1 MLLLLRGLIIAAF
14 LLLSIITNAQKQVV
28 KDTIY
33 VTKNSNNGTYFV
45 TRITNYS
52 DESSNVTKDVIG
64 DSTVTAN
71 TFMTQIEQESDKLSQ
86 AAIPIILKNSSD
98 NAMAVYAKMFE
109 KVTGKTLWSE
119 SNNKYG
125 NSLLGNWVI
134 IMDEKITPG
143 VITMD
148 VNSLL
153 FTPNKDKEYIIK
165 NNVIVATLKNQLF
178 IAIDDKQYDLFKITD
193 NAYSTLNRNITLIK
207 Q

>member
-33 VTKNSNNGTYFV
+33 VTKNPTNGNYFV

-86 AAIPIILKNSSD
+86 AAIPIILKNTSD

-109 KVTGKTLWSE
+109 QVTGKTLWTE

-148 VNSLL
+148 NSLL
-153 FTPNKDKEYIIK
+153 SFIPNKDKEYIIK
-165 NNVIVATLKNQLF
+165 NNVIVATLKNQMF

>member
-1 MLLLLRGLIIAAF
+1 MIKLIKTSILVSLFMIPFF
-14 LLLSIITNAQKQVV
+14 LNAQKQVV

-33 VTKNSNNGTYFV
+33 VTKNPTNGNYFV

-98 NAMAVYAKMFE
+98 NAMAVYASMFE

>member
-1 MLLLLRGLIIAAF
+1 MAF
-14 LLLSIITNAQKQVV
+14 LMLSIITNAQKQVV

-98 NAMAVYAKMFE
+98 NAMAVYASMFE

-148 VNSLL
+148 NSLL
-153 FTPNKDKEYIIK
+153 SFTPNKDKEYIIK
-165 NNVIVATLKNQLF
+165 NNVIIATLKNQMF

>member
-1 MLLLLRGLIIAAF
+1 MLLLLRWIIIMAF
-14 LLLSIITNAQKQVV
+14 LMLSIITNAQKQVV

-98 NAMAVYAKMFE
+98 NAMAVYASMFE

-153 FTPNKDKEYIIK
+153 FSPNKDKEYIIK

>member
-33 VTKNSNNGTYFV
+33 VTKNPTNGNYFV

-71 TFMTQIEQESDKLSQ
+71 TFMTQIEQESNKLSQ
-86 AAIPIILKNSSD
+86 AAIPIILKNTSD
-98 NAMAVYAKMFE
+98 NAMALYAQMFE
-109 KVTGKTLWSE
+109 KVTGKTIWNE
-119 SNNKYG
+119 SNTKYG
-125 NSLLGNWVI
+125 NKLVGNWVI
-134 IMDEKITPG
+134 VIDEKITPG
-143 VITMD
+143 VVTMD
-148 VNSLL
+148 TNSLL
-153 FTPNKDKEYIIK
+153 FTPNKDKEYTVK
-165 NNVIVATLKNQLF
+165 DNVILATLENQLF
-178 IAIDDKQYDLFKITD
+178 VVIGDKQYDLFKVTE
-193 NAYSTLNRNITLIK
+193 NAYTTLNRNITLIK

>member
-1 MLLLLRGLIIAAF
+1 MLLLLRWIIIMAF
-14 LLLSIITNAQKQVV
+14 LMLSIITNAQKQVV

-98 NAMAVYAKMFE
+98 NAMAVYASMFE
-109 KVTGKTLWSE
+109 KVTGKTLWTE

-148 VNSLL
+148 NSLL
-153 FTPNKDKEYIIK
+153 SFTPNKDKEYTVK
-165 NNVIVATLKNQLF
+165 DNVILATLKNQLF
-178 IAIDDKQYDLFKITD
+178 IAIGDKQYDLFKITD

>member
-14 LLLSIITNAQKQVV
+14 LLLSIITNAQKQIV

-33 VTKNSNNGTYFV
+33 VTKNSSNGTYFV

-98 NAMAVYAKMFE
+98 NAMAVYANMFE
-109 KVTGKTLWSE
+109 KVTGRTIWVE
-119 SNNKYG
+119 SNSKYG
-125 NSLLGNWVI
+125 SKLLGNWVLV
-134 IMDEKITPG
+134 MGEKVTPG
-143 VITMD
+143 VIAQSQSNLAFM
-148 VNSLL
+148 
-153 FTPNKDKEYIIK
+153 PNKDKEYPIKDDLII
-165 NNVIVATLKNQLF
+165 ATLKNQIF
-178 IAIDDKQYDLFKITD
+178 MVIDGKQYDLFKLSD
-193 NAYSTLNRNITLIK
+193 GAYSSLNNEITIIR

>member
-33 VTKNSNNGTYFV
+33 VTKNPDKGTYFV

-98 NAMAVYAKMFE
+98 NAMAVYASMFE
-109 KVTGKTLWSE
+109 KVTGRTIWVE
-119 SNNKYG
+119 SNSKYG
-125 NSLLGNWVI
+125 SKLLGNWVLV
-134 IMDEKITPG
+134 MGEKVTPG
-143 VITMD
+143 VIAQSQS
-148 VNSLL
+148 NLA
-153 FTPNKDKEYIIK
+153 FTPNKDKEYPIKDDLII
-165 NNVIVATLKNQLF
+165 ATLKNQIF
-178 IAIDDKQYDLFKITD
+178 MVIDGKQYDLFKLSD
-193 NAYSTLNRNITLIK
+193 GAYSSLNNEITIIR

>member
-1 MLLLLRGLIIAAF
+1 MAF
-14 LLLSIITNAQKQVV
+14 LMLSIITNAQKQVV

-33 VTKNSNNGTYFV
+33 VTKNPTNGNYFV

-86 AAIPIILKNSSD
+86 AAIPIILKNTSD

-109 KVTGKTLWSE
+109 KVTGKTIWVE
-119 SNNKYG
+119 SNSKYG
-125 NSLLGNWVI
+125 SNLLGNWFVV
-134 IMDEKITPG
+134 MGKKVTPG
-143 VITMD
+143 VIAQSQS
-148 VNSLL
+148 NLA
-153 FTPNKDKEYIIK
+153 FTPNKDKEYPIKDNLII
-165 NNVIVATLKNQLF
+165 ATLKNQIF
-178 IAIDDKQYDLFKITD
+178 MVIDEKQYDLFKLSD
-193 NAYSTLNRNITLIK
+193 QAYSSLNNEITIIR

>member
-1 MLLLLRGLIIAAF
+1 MAF
-14 LLLSIITNAQKQVV
+14 LMLSIITNAQKQVV

-98 NAMAVYAKMFE
+98 NAMAVYASMFE

>member
-33 VTKNSNNGTYFV
+33 VTKNPTNGNYFV

-109 KVTGKTLWSE
+109 QVTGKTLWTE

-125 NSLLGNWVI
+125 NSLLSNWVI

-148 VNSLL
+148 NSLL
-153 FTPNKDKEYIIK
+153 SFIPNKDKEYTVK
-165 NNVIVATLKNQLF
+165 DNVVLATLKNQLF
-178 IAIDDKQYDLFKITD
+178 IAIGDKQYDLFKITD

>member
-109 KVTGKTLWSE
+109 KVTGKTLWTE

-148 VNSLL
+148 NSLL
-153 FTPNKDKEYIIK
+153 SFIPNKDKEYTVK
-165 NNVIVATLKNQLF
+165 DNVILATLKNQLF
-178 IAIDDKQYDLFKITD
+178 IAIGDKQYDLFKITD

>member
-1 MLLLLRGLIIAAF
+1 MLLLLRWIIIMAF
-14 LLLSIITNAQKQVV
+14 LMLSIITNAQKQVV

-33 VTKNSNNGTYFV
+33 VTKNPTNGNYFV

-86 AAIPIILKNSSD
+86 AAIPIILKNTSD

-109 KVTGKTLWSE
+109 KVTGKTIWVE
-119 SNNKYG
+119 SNSKYG
-125 NSLLGNWVI
+125 SNLLGNWFVV
-134 IMDEKITPG
+134 MGKKVTPG
-143 VITMD
+143 VIAQSQS
-148 VNSLL
+148 NLA
-153 FTPNKDKEYIIK
+153 FTPNKDKEYPIKDNLII
-165 NNVIVATLKNQLF
+165 ATLKNQIF
-178 IAIDDKQYDLFKITD
+178 MVIDEKQYDLFKLSD
-193 NAYSTLNRNITLIK
+193 QAYSSLNNEITIIR

>member
-71 TFMTQIEQESDKLSQ
+71 TFMTQIEQESNKLSQ
-86 AAIPIILKNSSD
+86 AAIPIILKNTSD
-98 NAMAVYAKMFE
+98 NAMALYAQMFE
-109 KVTGKTLWSE
+109 KVTGKTIWNE
-119 SNNKYG
+119 SNTKYG
-125 NSLLGNWVI
+125 NKLVGNWVI
-134 IMDEKITPG
+134 VIDEKITPG
-143 VITMD
+143 VVTMD
-148 VNSLL
+148 TNSLL
-153 FTPNKDKEYIIK
+153 FTPNKDKEYTVK
-165 NNVIVATLKNQLF
+165 DNVILATLENQLF
-178 IAIDDKQYDLFKITD
+178 VVIGDKQYDLFKVTE
-193 NAYSTLNRNITLIK
+193 NAYTTLNRNITLIK

>member
-1 MLLLLRGLIIAAF
+1 MIKLIKTSILVSLFMIPFF
-14 LLLSIITNAQKQVV
+14 LNAQKQVV

-33 VTKNSNNGTYFV
+33 VTKNPDKGTYFV

-86 AAIPIILKNSSD
+86 AAVPIILKNSSD

-109 KVTGKTLWSE
+109 QVTGKTLWTE

-148 VNSLL
+148 NSLL
-153 FTPNKDKEYIIK
+153 SFIPNKDKEYTIK
-165 NNVIVATLKNQLF
+165 DNVVLATLKNQLF
-178 IAIDDKQYDLFKITD
+178 IAIGDKQYDLFKITD

>member
-33 VTKNSNNGTYFV
+33 VTKNPTNGNYFV

-86 AAIPIILKNSSD
+86 AAIPIILKRTSD
-98 NAMAVYAKMFE
+98 NAMAVYATMFE
-109 KVTGKTLWSE
+109 KVTGKTIWVE
-119 SNNKYG
+119 SNSKYG
-125 NSLLGNWVI
+125 SNLLGNWVVV
-134 IMDEKITPG
+134 MGEKVTPG
-143 VITMD
+143 VIAQSQS
-148 VNSLL
+148 NLA
-153 FTPNKDKEYIIK
+153 FTPNKDKEYPIKDNLII
-165 NNVIVATLKNQLF
+165 ATLKNQIF
-178 IAIDDKQYDLFKITD
+178 MVIAEKQYDLFKLSD
-193 NAYSTLNRNITLIK
+193 GAYSSLNNEITIIR

>member
-1 MLLLLRGLIIAAF
+1 MLLLLRWIIIMAF
-14 LLLSIITNAQKQVV
+14 LMLSIITNAQKQVV

-33 VTKNSNNGTYFV
+33 VTKNPTNGTYFV

-98 NAMAVYAKMFE
+98 NAMAVYASMFE
-109 KVTGKTLWSE
+109 KVTGKTIWNE
-119 SNNKYG
+119 SNTKYG

>member
-1 MLLLLRGLIIAAF
+1 MLLLLRWIIIMAF

-98 NAMAVYAKMFE
+98 NAMAVYASMFE

>member
-33 VTKNSNNGTYFV
+33 VTKNPNKGTYFV

-86 AAIPIILKNSSD
+86 AAIPIILKNTSD

-109 KVTGKTLWSE
+109 QVTGKTLWTE

-143 VITMD
+143 VVTMD
-148 VNSLL
+148 NSLL
-153 FTPNKDKEYIIK
+153 SFIPNKDKEYIIK
-165 NNVIVATLKNQLF
+165 NNVVIATLKNQMF
-178 IAIDDKQYDLFKITD
+178 IAIDDKQYDLFKIND
-193 NAYSTLNRNITLIK
+193 NVYSTLNRNITLIK

>member
-109 KVTGKTLWSE
+109 KVTGRTIWVE
-119 SNNKYG
+119 SNSKYG
-125 NSLLGNWVI
+125 SNLLGNWVVV
-134 IMDEKITPG
+134 MGEKVTPG
-143 VITMD
+143 VIAQSQS
-148 VNSLL
+148 NLA
-153 FTPNKDKEYIIK
+153 FTPNKDKEYPIKDNLII
-165 NNVIVATLKNQLF
+165 ATLKNQIF
-178 IAIDDKQYDLFKITD
+178 MVIDEKQYDLFKLSD
-193 NAYSTLNRNITLIK
+193 GAYSSLNNEITIIR

>member
-33 VTKNSNNGTYFV
+33 VTKNPTNGNYFV

-86 AAIPIILKNSSD
+86 AAIPIILKNTSD

-109 KVTGKTLWSE
+109 QVTGKTLWTE

-148 VNSLL
+148 NSLL
-153 FTPNKDKEYIIK
+153 SFIPNKDKEYTVK
-165 NNVIVATLKNQLF
+165 DNVILATLKNQLF
-178 IAIDDKQYDLFKITD
+178 IAIGDKQYDLFKITD

>member
-33 VTKNSNNGTYFV
+33 VTKNPTNGTYFV

-86 AAIPIILKNSSD
+86 AAIPIILKRTSD
-98 NAMAVYAKMFE
+98 NAMAVYATMFE
-109 KVTGKTLWSE
+109 KVTGKTIWVE
-119 SNNKYG
+119 SNSKYG
-125 NSLLGNWVI
+125 SNLLGNWVVV
-134 IMDEKITPG
+134 MGEKVTPG
-143 VITMD
+143 VITQ
-148 VNSLL
+148 NQSNLA
-153 FTPNKDKEYIIK
+153 FTPNKDKEYPIKDNLII
-165 NNVIVATLKNQLF
+165 ATLKNQIF
-178 IAIDDKQYDLFKITD
+178 MVIDEKQYDLFKLSD
-193 NAYSTLNRNITLIK
+193 GAYSSLNNEITIIR